1 MFLRFKKIILAIIN
15 LQYYKSYLNLVCPLF
30 EVKEIFD
37 TIKKIDILLDVG
49 SNKGQFSVLLLNYF
63 PRAKIHSFEPQRSAM
78 YIQRKIL
85 PKNTTFY
92 NLCLGNKNS
101 VMNLN
106 VTKKKDSSSLLSPK
120 HLKKSIYE
128 VIQKIEVKVKKLD
141 DLLSL
146 PSKQKIIMKLDVQG
160 YEKEVL
166 MGAIKNL
173 KKIDYIL
180 VELSSSSVY
189 KKQSTK
195 RNIVKFLKNNNFFLL
210 KELNKGSITKNIYQ
224 TDCLFHNKKIGF
236 KL

>member
-1 MFLRFKKIILAIIN
+1 
-15 LQYYKSYLNLVCPLF
+15 
-30 EVKEIFD
+30 
-37 TIKKIDILLDVG
+37 
-49 SNKGQFSVLLLNYF
+49 
-63 PRAKIHSFEPQRSAM
+63 
-78 YIQRKIL
+78 
-85 PKNTTFY
+85 
-92 NLCLGNKNS
+92 
-101 VMNLN
+101 
-106 VTKKKDSSSLLSPK
+106 
-120 HLKKSIYE
+120 
-128 VIQKIEVKVKKLD
+128 
-141 DLLSL
+141 
-146 PSKQKIIMKLDVQG
+146 MKLDVQG

-189 KKQSTK
+189 EKQSTK